1 MMLLLR
7 AMKTM
12 TTVAVEKER
21 LAKEKERLKEKADRK
36 EAEDKVAA
44 VKRALLNAIIWREDA

>member
-1 MMLLLR
+1 
-7 AMKTM
+7 M

-21 LAKEKERLKEKADRK
+21 LAKEKEKADRK

-44 VKRALLNAIIWREDA
+44 VKRALLNAIIWRKDA